1 MFYGRERRLNLR
13 RITIDESI
21 TKKVPGCRLGCVLYE
36 QVAVRGSTPALT
48 QEFIKLQQEASDAYQ
63 LGLLPKLPRIVAVRS
78 MYKKMSFD
86 PSRYR
91 PASEALIRR
100 VLQNKGVYY
109 VNSAVDVNNY
119 CSIKFL
125 LPLGLYDAAAI
136 MGDICYRIA
145 AGGSYVNISGNT
157 IDAAGKPFLTDSQ
170 GVFGNPTADSLRTAV
185 KLSSTDLL
193 SVIYADEEVSDSVLT
208 NMMDFMADMMVRHN
222 RGQVVARQIVRAER

>member
-1 MFYGRERRLNLR
+1 LK

-21 TKKVPGCRLGCVLYE
+21 TKKVPGCRLGCILFE
-36 QVAVRGSTPALT
+36 QVAVRGATPALT

-63 LGLLPKLPRIVAVRS
+63 LDLLPKLPRILAVRS
-78 MYKKMSFD
+78 MYKKMAFD

-91 PASEALIRR
+91 PASEALVRR

-125 LPLGLYDAAAI
+125 LPFGLYDAAEI
-136 MGDICYRIA
+136 QGDICYQMA
-145 AGGSYVNISGNT
+145 NGGSYISVSGNT
-157 IDAAGKPFLTDSQ
+157 IAAEGKPFLTDSQ

-185 KLSSTDLL
+185 KLSSTNLL
-193 SVIYADEEVSDSVLT
+193 SVIYADEEVSDSALH
-208 NMMDFMADMMVRHN
+208 NMMDFTADMMVRYN
-222 RGQVVARQIVRAER
+222 SGQVVSQNVVRA